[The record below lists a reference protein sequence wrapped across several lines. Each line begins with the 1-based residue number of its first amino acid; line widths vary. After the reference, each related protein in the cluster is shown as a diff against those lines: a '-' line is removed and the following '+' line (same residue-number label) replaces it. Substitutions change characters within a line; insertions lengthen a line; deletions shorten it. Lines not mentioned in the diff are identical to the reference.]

1 MTRSEINGPQTSEC
15 RPACRLDRGD
25 PVIVDEAVD
34 KRRAVA
40 IESRL
45 RPVGQEA
52 DRNAGLP
59 EAITPCFWYLERIE
73 RIHSAR
79 WPLSQVRWYP
89 KMLRPKSID
98 QQMLATKGLAGDS
111 VSASLRSQPPRP
123 HCFRNGSLGPAASH
137 RPAPGKCWNHCALH
151 ASEYGSLLRLI
162 DNGYR
167 MTQCSGGVRQG
178 R

>member
-1 MTRSEINGPQTSEC
+1 MAGRPVNAAPPVGSIAMILSLSTRRSTIAAPS
-15 RPACRLDRGD
+15 RSR
-25 PVIVDEAVD
+25 V
-34 KRRAVA
+34 
-40 IESRL
+40 RL

-111 VSASLRSQPPRP
+111 VSASLRSQPPRA

-137 RPAPGKCWNHCALH
+137 RPALGKCWNHCALH
-151 ASEYGSLLRLI
+151 ASEYGSQLRLI

-167 MTQCSGGVRQG
+167 MTQCSGGVRRG

>member
-1 MTRSEINGPQTSEC
+1 MDVHADEGRPHMTRSEINGPQTSEC

-34 KRRAVA
+34 KRRAVV

-45 RPVGQEA
+45 RPVGQKA
-52 DRNAGLP
+52 DRNAG
-59 EAITPCFWYLERIE
+59 
-73 RIHSAR
+73 
-79 WPLSQVRWYP
+79 SQ
-89 KMLRPKSID
+89 
-98 QQMLATKGLAGDS
+98 
-111 VSASLRSQPPRP
+111 
-123 HCFRNGSLGPAASH
+123 
-137 RPAPGKCWNHCALH
+137 
-151 ASEYGSLLRLI
+151 LRLI